1 MSKTEAKVKEKA
13 VKTKVEKAKVEKT
26 KVEKTKVEKV
36 KVKKPSLKEKWRAF
50 WERNKK
56 SEGYLLKK
64 VLKDWGFRLVRAIM
78 LFGMCFM
85 ILQPILNKIS
95 ISFMEEQDLY
105 NVMVVSVPEH
115 FTTENYQLAAEFMT
129 YSKSLVNTSI
139 ISLTI
144 AILQISMCT
153 LVGYGFAR
161 FNFPL
166 KKFWFACVI
175 LVIVIPPQTISTSLF
190 LHFRFFDIFGIFEL
204 IKGET
209 LNLRGSVLPYYL
221 MSAGCMGLKNGLYIF
236 MIRQFFRNIP
246 KELEEAA
253 YVDGCGT
260 LKTFIK
266 IMLPDAKPILTSC
279 FLFSFVWQWTDGF
292 YSKMFLGN
300 TQLLSTQLAIVG
312 DRLGAYFQRLTGS
325 TSSIGYTNCI
335 VSTATLM
342 VIVPLLVLYLFA
354 QKGFVESLSSSGI
367 KM

>member
-1 MSKTEAKVKEKA
+1 MSKAATTAKKAPLKNRWEAY
-13 VKTKVEKAKVEKT
+13 
-26 KVEKTKVEKV
+26 
-36 KVKKPSLKEKWRAF
+36 

-56 SEGYLLKK
+56 SEGYLFQKSCKSAAVK
-64 VLKDWGFRLVRAIM
+64 VCRAIM

-85 ILQPILNKIS
+85 ILQPLLNKIS

-105 NVMVVSVPEH
+105 NAMVISVPEH
-115 FTTENYQLAAEFMT
+115 FTTANYQLTAYLTNYATAFR
-129 YSKSLVNTSI
+129 NTFV

-144 AILQISMCT
+144 AIVQVGMST

-166 KKFWFACVI
+166 KNFWFACVI
-175 LVIVIPPQTISTSLF
+175 LTVVIPTQAISTSLY
-190 LHFRFFDIFGIFEL
+190 LHFRFFDIFGIIEL
-204 IKGET
+204 LTDEA

-221 MSAGCMGLKNGLYIF
+221 MSVTCMGLKNGLYIYL
-236 MIRQFFRNIP
+236 IRQFFRNIP

-260 LKTFIK
+260 LKTFIR

-279 FLFSFVWQWTDGF
+279 FLFSFVWQWTDSF
-292 YSKMFLGN
+292 YSKTFLGN
-300 TQLLSTQLAIVG
+300 TSLLSVELSRLG
-312 DRLGAYFQRLTGS
+312 DRLMQYIQIDLRNAAGAS
-325 TSSIGYTNCI
+325 VGYTNCI
-335 VSTATLM
+335 VATGTLM
-342 VIVPLLVLYLFA
+342 VVVPLLVLYLFA

>member
-1 MSKTEAKVKEKA
+1 MSKTNSL
-13 VKTKVEKAKVEKT
+13 
-26 KVEKTKVEKV
+26 
-36 KVKKPSLKEKWRAF
+36 SLKERRHLY

-64 VLKDWGFRLVRAIM
+64 SIKKWFIIICRFIL
-78 LFGMCFM
+78 LFGMCFL

-105 NVMVVSVPEH
+105 NPMVISVPEH
-115 FTTENYQLAAEFMT
+115 FSASNYQLAAQFMDYGKT
-129 YSKSLVNTSI
+129 LGNTTLV
-139 ISLTI
+139 SLTI
-144 AILQISMCT
+144 ALLQITMCT

-161 FNFPL
+161 FKFPF
-166 KKFWFACVI
+166 KNFWFACVI
-175 LVIVIPPQTISTSLF
+175 LMIIIPPQTISTALH
-190 LHFRFFDIFGIFEL
+190 LHFRFFDILGL
-204 IKGET
+204 IKLITGDT
-209 LNLRGSVLPYYL
+209 INLRGSVLPYYM

-260 LKTFIK
+260 LKTFVR

-279 FLFSFVWQWTDGF
+279 FLFAFVWQWTDGF
-292 YSKMFLGN
+292 YSNMFLGN
-300 TQLLSTQLAIVG
+300 VSLLSAKVSNIG
-312 DRLGAYFQRLTGS
+312 DMLSHYIQNTLKDAAGAS
-325 TSSIGYTNCI
+325 TGYTNAI
-335 VSTATLM
+335 VATGTLM
-342 VIVPLLVLYLFA
+342 VIVPLIVLYLFA